1 MLFTDFIILSNVVT
15 QQIERC
21 ETRMI
26 QTKKMLAISHP
37 VLLISIYR
45 QSWREPRFSAGST
58 FDQLSEPL
66 QELLRIEIAGK
77 DKGAYNAMRMSAI
90 MRLEEIK
97 QQIKILR
104 SGCDRSSVWVPLW
117 GTHFLYLIAIRFY
130 KSVLSSL

>member
-1 MLFTDFIILSNVVT
+1 MISKLVTMSKSIASKDALTDFIILSNVVT

-37 VLLISIYR
+37 VLFDLNFTGIMGERVSL
-45 QSWREPRFSAGST
+45 QGVP

-66 QELLRIEIAGK
+66 QELLRIELLEKIK
-77 DKGAYNAMRMSAI
+77 EHTMAMRMSAI

-104 SGCDRSSVWVPLW
+104 SGCES
-117 GTHFLYLIAIRFY
+117 
-130 KSVLSSL
+130 